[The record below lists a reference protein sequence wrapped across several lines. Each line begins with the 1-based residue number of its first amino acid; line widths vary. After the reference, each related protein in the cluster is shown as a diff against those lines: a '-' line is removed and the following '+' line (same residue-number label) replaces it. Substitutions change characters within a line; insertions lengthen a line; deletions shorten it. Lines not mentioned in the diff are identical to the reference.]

1 MGKEELMGRA
11 VWARRMLDSRQQ
23 HMRAREDKSSALGE
37 DNKCFR
43 GFTSRNKAEEC
54 KLIAEGKNS
63 CSYEGMVWVE
73 EE

>member
-11 VWARRMLDSRQQ
+11 VRARRMLDSRQQ
-23 HMRAREDKSSALGE
+23 HMRACEDKSSALGE